1 MTGQISKIED
11 IEIKDIIVSSDNVR
25 LSDPE
30 KNVEELAASIKKH
43 GLLQP
48 VVLLGEKNSTKPY
61 KLISGQRR
69 LLAHEFLGCKFIKA
83 VFVGILDKTDIIL
96 RSLVEN
102 MQRVDSD
109 YTDTSNA
116 ITALYHRLNK
126 DDRKV
131 ASETGLSLKKVRE
144 YIAIEALASPR
155 IKKQL
160 KERKISPMDVK
171 RALRA
176 AHNSI
181 AKAERLIDLIIE
193 VKPTSDQKRRIA
205 DYGLKLAN
213 STAETILEKAMEP
226 HVQKSIVLN
235 LSDSVREGL
244 TIATKKLKMDPE
256 ELAAQI
262 MEEWLLAEGFSK
274 KS

>member
-1 MTGQISKIED
+1 MLEQISKIFN
-11 IEIKDIIVSSDNVR
+11 IATKDINVSDDNVR

-30 KNVEELAASIKKH
+30 KNIAELAASIKKH

-48 VVLLGEKNSTKPY
+48 VVLLGDENSPKPY
-61 KLISGQRR
+61 KLITGQRR
-69 LLAHEFLGCKFIKA
+69 LLAHEFLGCKTIKA
-83 VFVGILDKTDIIL
+83 VFVGSLDKTNIIL

-102 MQRVDSD
+102 MQRLDLD
-109 YTDTSNA
+109 YTDTSRA

-144 YIAIEALASPR
+144 YIAIEALASPK

-160 KERKISPMDVK
+160 REHKITPMDVK

-205 DYGLKLAN
+205 DYGLKLVN
-213 STAETILEKAMEP
+213 SSAETILEEAMKP
-226 HVQKSIVLN
+226 HIQKSIVLT
-235 LSDSVREGL
+235 LSESGREGL
-244 TIATKKLKMDPE
+244 TLATKKLKMDPE
-256 ELAAQI
+256 ELASKI
-262 MEEWLLAEGFSK
+262 MEEWLLAEGFTK
-274 KS
+274 K